1 MIYSGKTERSLPKG
15 VEFPTGFN
23 LLQNE
28 SHCANEK
35 TSFDL
40 INKII
45 LPYIEDIKKE
55 KNLPSD
61 EKALLIFDVFRGQK
75 TSGVLEYLTSK
86 NCIYVFVPANMT
98 DKYQPLDSTV
108 NKRIKSIIKNCYNS
122 WFSQQ
127 VMDQLS
133 TGVSPTEIK
142 IKQPISIIKP
152 LHAGWIINAYED
164 LRSEAGIASILKGF
178 ANCAIEEV
186 VDQAEE
192 LATGCDDPF
201 E

>member
-1 MIYSGKTERSLPKG
+1 MKTL
-15 VEFPTGFN
+15 
-23 LLQNE
+23 
-28 SHCANEK
+28 
-35 TSFDL
+35 
-40 INKII
+40 
-45 LPYIEDIKKE
+45 KKK

-61 EKALLIFDVFRGQK
+61 EKALLIFDVFFRGQK
-75 TSGVLEYLTSK
+75 TSDVLEYLTSK

-122 WFSQQ
+122 WYSQQ

-133 TGVSPTEIK
+133 ITPTEIK

-164 LRSEAGIASILKGF
+164 LRSKAGIASILKGF
-178 ANCAIEEV
+178 ANCANEEA
-186 VDQAEE
+186 VDQAEG